1 MQSYC
6 NADNFGE
13 DFIYCS
19 MSIDHAKL
27 KAIALLKLDS
37 FVKAFTEI
45 NKQKILGNERIDMSE
60 ILKMDGYT
68 EFNQAVADLNKY
80 LTVTSTP
87 KKVERIHKA

>member
-1 MQSYC
+1 MKKDRNNGNAAFSCHLKLTFMINRRTMQSYC

-45 NKQKILGNERIDMSE
+45 NSRRFWEMKE
-60 ILKMDGYT
+60 
-68 EFNQAVADLNKY
+68 
-80 LTVTSTP
+80 
-87 KKVERIHKA
+87 

>member
-1 MQSYC
+1 
-6 NADNFGE
+6 
-13 DFIYCS
+13 

-27 KAIALLKLDS
+27 KATALLKLDS
-37 FVKAFTEI
+37 FVKAFTET

-60 ILKMDGYT
+60 ILKMDDYT

-87 KKVERIHKA
+87 KKAERIHKV